1 MKRAGLFSLLLVSL
15 LFPACETERM
25 RKNQEILRQQ
35 EEDLRPL
42 REEAKKRA
50 GSERK
55 QEQAK
60 QNCDV
65 AFRNFEK
72 AQGVKDPRDAV
83 ALYRDGLNLC
93 PDDDVAHYE
102 LGKILAGMGRGQEA
116 REEFEAALKI
126 NPNFQ
131 GAKQELEK
139 LRR

>member
-35 EEDLRPL
+35 DEELRPL

-50 GSERK
+50 DAERK
-55 QEQAK
+55 QEQEK